1 MKADRQLRWFLVTAA
16 AVLVGCSL
24 CITLYFWFDE
34 VNNGYLLDWFAK
46 RFMYYRQKTG
56 PDGVVT
62 YYWEIQW
69 GPLKRFVFKV
79 LLFLVTAWIVSV
91 RLISVLYASYQE
103 RRKVRQIG
111 QMIGS
116 YMSPRRRFG
125 AMDAE
130 EVFPKEYA
138 EISVQLAE
146 VKANMQLHEQML
158 KEEAARKNDL
168 ITYLAHDLKTPLTS
182 VIGYLSLLE
191 EAPDM
196 PPEQKAKYVHIAL
209 DKALRLEKLINEF
222 FEITRYNL
230 QQIVLEK
237 ETVDLEFMLVQMA
250 DEFYPIL
257 QEHGNTVRLCFG
269 GKEWGGQGADVGD
282 GAVKERGGDAGDGA
296 ACEDGQ
302 TIQVYADSEKL
313 ARVFNNILKNAVAYS
328 YPGTEITIEANISQE
343 PQARKGAPAEQE
355 KVTVAF
361 SNHGKTIPKQRL
373 EFIFEKFF
381 RLDEARTTD
390 SGGAGL
396 GLAIAKE
403 IVTLHGGAITARS
416 ENEVTVF
423 TVELPLQGLC

>member
-1 MKADRQLRWFLVTAA
+1 MKAGRQIKWFLITAA

-24 CITLYFWFDE
+24 CITIYFWFDE
-34 VNNGYLLDWFAK
+34 VLNGYLLDWFER
-46 RFMYYRQKTG
+46 RFMYYRQNTG

-62 YYWEIQW
+62 YYREIQW
-69 GPLKRFVFKV
+69 GFLKRYVFNA
-79 LLFLVTAWIVSV
+79 LLLLVTAWIVSV
-91 RLISVLYASYQE
+91 RLICVAYASYQE

-116 YMSPRRRFG
+116 YMSPRKRFG
-125 AMDAE
+125 AMDAG

-182 VIGYLSLLE
+182 VVGYLSLLE

-196 PPEQKAKYVHIAL
+196 PPGQKAKYVHIAL

-237 ETVDLEFMLVQMA
+237 ETVNLEFMLVQMA

-257 QEHGNTVRLCFG
+257 QEHGNTVRLCFDG
-269 GKEWGGQGADVGD
+269 IEWGGQGAASGNDV
-282 GAVKERGGDAGDGA
+282 VKERGGNAGDGA
-296 ACEDGQ
+296 VREDEQ

-328 YPGTEITIEANISQE
+328 YPGTEITIEANIIKKAQTQTGS
-343 PQARKGAPAEQE
+343 PAEQE

-373 EFIFEKFF
+373 ESIFEKFF

-396 GLAIAKE
+396 GLAIARE
-403 IVTLHGGAITARS
+403 IVSLHGGTITAGS